1 MSALGGQIQKCFLGF
16 CLKPSAQVGICE
28 YYLFFLLRG
37 FYISGAET
45 TVRSAETTVRA
56 AETTVRSAET

>member
-28 YYLFFLLRG
+28 YYLFFLLKE
-37 FYISGAET
+37 FYIS
-45 TVRSAETTVRA
+45 RAETTVRA
-56 AETTVRSAET
+56 PETSVRGAEI